1 MINTQKNNLKVIR
14 LWTKYCELN
23 NSLDMLSDFKSRLFL
38 FKKEL
43 NLTEKE
49 ITFICSALSLNNK
62 SFDEAKKETG
72 VDMET
77 YYKEQEKSLEE
88 KGYLEIKIERD
99 EKIERTF
106 YFFNMLDKKL
116 KELSKE
122 RHKVVSNE
130 IRQLQKEIEE
140 IEEIIKKEG
149 CKEYEQTIN

>member
-1 MINTQKNNLKVIR
+1 MTNTQKNNLKAIR

>member
-88 KGYLEIKIERD
+88 KGYLEIKNERD

>member
-1 MINTQKNNLKVIR
+1 MTNTQKNNLKVIR

-72 VDMET
+72 VDMEPS
-77 YYKEQEKSLEE
+77 YKEQEKSLEE
-88 KGYLEIKIERD
+88 KGYLEIKNERD

>member
-1 MINTQKNNLKVIR
+1 MTNTQKNNLKVIR

-88 KGYLEIKIERD
+88 KGYLEIKNERD

>member
-49 ITFICSALSLNNK
+49 ITFICSVLSLNNK

-72 VDMET
+72 VDTET